1 MLWLPAADGPSQS
14 RTAVTRCTLIAC
26 ALWALACGTSPAPA
40 PERPN
45 FVIVF
50 LDDVGYGDLV
60 SYGSQK
66 NSTPR
71 LDRMAREGT
80 RFTSFYAQTVCG
92 PSRGALM
99 TARYPG
105 RVGSGW
111 AVRPDEVTVAEV
123 LGDAGYSTAVIGKW
137 DMSRRRPLEG
147 LLPNDQGFDYFF
159 GTLGAN
165 DNGTVTF
172 WRDKQQLETTD
183 DMGSLTK
190 LYTDEAIGFLR
201 QQQKGE
207 PFFLYLSHTMLHVVI
222 GASEEFGGTTEGD
235 LYGDALAEL
244 DYHTGRVLD
253 ELETLGLAEDTYVLL
268 TSDNGP
274 WSQPARVER
283 YFESHGGHLAT
294 GDSGGL
300 RGAKGSSW
308 EGGVR
313 VPAIVWGPGR
323 VPAGRESD
331 AIVSTLDVMPT
342 FAALAGTSPPADLTL
357 DGVDQSA
364 LWRGGDDSGAR
375 DRFHYFVRMELHA
388 VRRGRW
394 KLAMPRER
402 FHGYAPDVRAVDQP
416 QLYDLH
422 ADVGE
427 TTDVASQNPEI
438 VAELRALY
446 DEMRAE
452 SADWAPWEP

>member
-1 MLWLPAADGPSQS
+1 MYRTLLLASALLLAA
-14 RTAVTRCTLIAC
+14 C
-26 ALWALACGTSPAPA
+26 SP
-40 PERPN
+40 PEPPGPN

-60 SYGSQK
+60 SYGSTR

-99 TARYPG
+99 TGRYPG

-123 LGDAGYSTAVIGKW
+123 LRDAGYRTAAIGKW
-137 DMSRRRPLEG
+137 DMSRRKPLDG
-147 LLPNDQGFDYFF
+147 LLPNDQGFEYFY

-165 DNGTVTF
+165 DNGTVTL
-172 WRDKQQLETTD
+172 WRDRKELETTS

-190 LYTDEAIGFLR
+190 LYTDEALAFLER
-201 QQQKGE
+201 QSPE
-207 PFFLYLSHTMLHVVI
+207 SPFLLYLAHTMLHVVI
-222 GASEEFGGTTEGD
+222 GASEEFIGTTDGD
-235 LYGDALAEL
+235 LYGDTLAEV
-244 DYHTGRVLD
+244 DHHTGRLLD
-253 ELETLGLAEDTYVLL
+253 ALERLGFSGNTYVLF

-274 WSQPARVER
+274 WNQPEREKR

-300 RGAKGSSW
+300 RGAKGTSW

-313 VPAIVWGPGR
+313 VPAIAWAPGR

-331 AIVSTLDVMPT
+331 AVVSTLDVLPT
-342 FAALAGTSPPADLTL
+342 FAKLAGASLPPDRHL
-357 DGVDQSA
+357 DGVDQTDLLLGRSE
-364 LWRGGDDSGAR
+364 SGAR
-375 DRFHYFVRMELHA
+375 DIFHYFVRMELHA
-388 VRRGRW
+388 VRKGRW

-402 FHGYAPDVRAVDQP
+402 FHSYAPDVRPVDSP
-416 QLYDLH
+416 QLYDLQ

-427 TTDVASQNPEI
+427 TTDLSAENPEA

-452 SADWAPWEP
+452 SSAWVAWEP

>member
-1 MLWLPAADGPSQS
+1 MYRIALLAS
-14 RTAVTRCTLIAC
+14 TL
-26 ALWALACGTSPAPA
+26 LLASCRA
-40 PERPN
+40 PEAPSPN

-60 SYGSQK
+60 SYGSTR

-99 TARYPG
+99 TGRYPG
-105 RVGSGW
+105 RVGGGW

-123 LGDAGYSTAVIGKW
+123 LRDAGYRTGAIGKW
-137 DMSRRRPLEG
+137 DMSRRSPLDG
-147 LLPNDQGFDYFF
+147 LLPNDQGFEYFY

-165 DNGTVTF
+165 DNGTVTL
-172 WRDKQQLETTD
+172 WRDRKELETTG
-183 DMGSLTK
+183 DMGSLTR
-190 LYTDEAIGFLR
+190 LYTDEALAFLER
-201 QQQKGE
+201 QSPE
-207 PFFLYLSHTMLHVVI
+207 SPFLLYLAHTMLHVVI
-222 GASEEFGGTTEGD
+222 GASEEFIGTTDGD
-235 LYGDALAEL
+235 LYGDTLAEV
-244 DYHTGRVLD
+244 DHHTGRVLD
-253 ELETLGLAEDTYVLL
+253 ALERLGFADNTYVLF

-274 WSQPARVER
+274 WNQPEREKR

-300 RGAKGSSW
+300 RGAKGTSW

-313 VPAIVWGPGR
+313 VPAIAWAPGR

-331 AIVSTLDVMPT
+331 AIVSTLDVLPT
-342 FAALAGTSPPADLTL
+342 FAKLAGASLPSERRL
-357 DGVDQSA
+357 DGVDQTDLLHGRSE
-364 LWRGGDDSGAR
+364 SGAR
-375 DRFHYFVRMELHA
+375 DAFHYFVRMELHA
-388 VRRGRW
+388 VRKGRW

-402 FHGYAPDVRAVDQP
+402 FHGYAPDVRPVDGP
-416 QLYDLH
+416 QLYDLQ

-427 TTDVASQNPEI
+427 TTDVSAENPEA
-438 VAELRALY
+438 VAALREMY

-452 SADWAPWEP
+452 STDWVPWEP

>member
-1 MLWLPAADGPSQS
+1 MYRTVLLASALLLAA
-14 RTAVTRCTLIAC
+14 C
-26 ALWALACGTSPAPA
+26 SP
-40 PERPN
+40 PEPPGPN

-60 SYGSQK
+60 SYGSTR

-99 TARYPG
+99 TGRYPG

-123 LGDAGYSTAVIGKW
+123 LRDAGYRTAAIGKW
-137 DMSRRRPLEG
+137 DMSRRKPLDG
-147 LLPNDQGFDYFF
+147 LLPNDQGFEYFY

-165 DNGTVTF
+165 DNGTVTL
-172 WRDKQQLETTD
+172 WRDRKELETTS

-190 LYTDEAIGFLR
+190 LYTDEALAFLER
-201 QQQKGE
+201 QSPE
-207 PFFLYLSHTMLHVVI
+207 SPFLLYLAHTMLHVVI
-222 GASEEFGGTTEGD
+222 GASEEFIGTTDGD
-235 LYGDALAEL
+235 LYGDTLAEV
-244 DYHTGRVLD
+244 DHHTGRVLD
-253 ELETLGLAEDTYVLL
+253 ALERLGFSDNTYVLF

-274 WSQPARVER
+274 WNQPEREKR

-300 RGAKGSSW
+300 RGAKGTSW

-313 VPAIVWGPGR
+313 VPAIAWAPGR
-323 VPAGRESD
+323 VPGGRESD
-331 AIVSTLDVMPT
+331 AIVSTLDVLPT
-342 FAALAGTSPPADLTL
+342 FAKLAGASLPPDRHL
-357 DGVDQSA
+357 DGVDQTDLLLGRSE
-364 LWRGGDDSGAR
+364 SGAR
-375 DRFHYFVRMELHA
+375 DIFHYFVRMELQA
-388 VRRGRW
+388 VRKGRW

-402 FHGYAPDVRAVDQP
+402 FHSYAPDVRPVDSP
-416 QLYDLH
+416 QLYDLQ
-422 ADVGE
+422 ADVAE
-427 TTDVASQNPEI
+427 TTDLSAENPEA

-452 SADWAPWEP
+452 SSAWVAWEP

>member
-1 MLWLPAADGPSQS
+1 MYRTVLLVSALLLAA
-14 RTAVTRCTLIAC
+14 C
-26 ALWALACGTSPAPA
+26 SP
-40 PERPN
+40 PEPPGPN

-60 SYGSQK
+60 SYGSTR

-99 TARYPG
+99 TGRYPG

-123 LGDAGYSTAVIGKW
+123 LRDAGYRTAAIGKW
-137 DMSRRRPLEG
+137 DMSRRKPLDG
-147 LLPNDQGFDYFF
+147 LLPNDQGFEYFY

-165 DNGTVTF
+165 DNGTVTL
-172 WRDKQQLETTD
+172 WRDRKELETTS

-190 LYTDEAIGFLR
+190 LYTDEALAFLER
-201 QQQKGE
+201 QSPE
-207 PFFLYLSHTMLHVVI
+207 SPFLLYLAHTMLHVVI
-222 GASEEFGGTTEGD
+222 GASEEFIGTTDGD
-235 LYGDALAEL
+235 LYGDTMAEV
-244 DYHTGRVLD
+244 DHHTGRVLD
-253 ELETLGLAEDTYVLL
+253 ALERLGFSDNTYVLF

-274 WSQPARVER
+274 WNQPEREKR

-300 RGAKGSSW
+300 RGAKGTSW

-313 VPAIVWGPGR
+313 VPAIAWAPGS

-331 AIVSTLDVMPT
+331 AIVSTLDVLPT
-342 FAALAGTSPPADLTL
+342 FAKLAGASPPPDRHL
-357 DGVDQSA
+357 DGVDQTDLLLGRSE
-364 LWRGGDDSGAR
+364 SGAR
-375 DRFHYFVRMELHA
+375 DTFHYFVRMELQA
-388 VRRGRW
+388 VRKGRW

-402 FHGYAPDVRAVDQP
+402 FHSYAPDVRPVDSP
-416 QLYDLH
+416 QLYDLQ

-427 TTDVASQNPEI
+427 TTDLSAENPEA

-452 SADWAPWEP
+452 SSAWVAWEP

>member
-1 MLWLPAADGPSQS
+1 MTRLP
-14 RTAVTRCTLIAC
+14 LIAC
-26 ALWALACGTSPAPA
+26 ALLSVACGSSLEPAQ
-40 PERPN
+40 ERPN

-50 LDDVGYGDLV
+50 LDDVGYGDLAC
-60 SYGSQK
+60 YGSRK

-71 LDRMAREGT
+71 FDRMAREGT

-99 TARYPG
+99 TGRHPG
-105 RVGSGW
+105 RVGGGW

-123 LGDAGYSTAVIGKW
+123 LGEAGYATAVIGKW
-137 DMSRRRPLEG
+137 DMSRRRPLQG
-147 LLPNDQGFDYFF
+147 LLPNDQDFDYFF

-172 WRDKQQLETTD
+172 WRDMQQLETTD

-190 LYTDEAIGFLR
+190 RYTDEAIGFLR
-201 QQQKGE
+201 RQQKGK
-207 PFFLYLSHTMLHVVI
+207 PFFLYLAHTMLHVVI
-222 GASEEFGGTTEGD
+222 GASPEFVGTTDGD
-235 LYGDALAEL
+235 LYGDTLAEV
-244 DYHTGRVLD
+244 DHHTGRVLD
-253 ELETLGLAEDTYVLL
+253 ELEALGLADNTYVLL

-274 WSQPARVER
+274 WSQPERIER

-313 VPAIVWGPGR
+313 VPAVLWGPGR
-323 VPAGRESD
+323 VPAGRESG

-342 FAALAGTSPPADLTL
+342 LAALAGAVSPQDRIL

-364 LWRGGDDSGAR
+364 LWHGEDGSGAR
-375 DRFHYFVRMELHA
+375 DTFHYFVRMELHA

-394 KLAMPRER
+394 KLAMPREK
-402 FHGYAPDVRAVDQP
+402 FHGYAPDVRAVERP
-416 QLYDLH
+416 QLYDLQE
-422 ADVGE
+422 DVNE
-427 TTDVASQNPEI
+427 TTNVASQNPE
-438 VAELRALY
+438 VLAELSGLY
-446 DEMRAE
+446 EQMRAE

>member
-1 MLWLPAADGPSQS
+1 MYRTVLLASALLLAA
-14 RTAVTRCTLIAC
+14 C
-26 ALWALACGTSPAPA
+26 SP
-40 PERPN
+40 PEPPGPN

-60 SYGSQK
+60 SYGSTR

-99 TARYPG
+99 TGRYPG

-123 LGDAGYSTAVIGKW
+123 LRDAGYRTAAVGKW
-137 DMSRRRPLEG
+137 DMSRRKPLDG
-147 LLPNDQGFDYFF
+147 LLPNDQGFEYFY

-165 DNGTVTF
+165 DNGTVTL
-172 WRDKQQLETTD
+172 WRDRKELETTS

-190 LYTDEAIGFLR
+190 LYTDEALAFLER
-201 QQQKGE
+201 QSPE
-207 PFFLYLSHTMLHVVI
+207 SPFLLYLAHTMLHVVI
-222 GASEEFGGTTEGD
+222 GASEEFIGTTDGD
-235 LYGDALAEL
+235 LYGDTLAEV
-244 DYHTGRVLD
+244 DHHTGRVLD
-253 ELETLGLAEDTYVLL
+253 ALERLGLSDNTYVLF

-274 WSQPARVER
+274 WNQPEREKR

-300 RGAKGSSW
+300 RGAKGTSW

-313 VPAIVWGPGR
+313 VPAIAWAPGS

-331 AIVSTLDVMPT
+331 AIVSTLDVLPT
-342 FAALAGTSPPADLTL
+342 FAKLAGASLPPDRHL
-357 DGVDQSA
+357 DGVDQTDLLVGRSE
-364 LWRGGDDSGAR
+364 SGAR
-375 DRFHYFVRMELHA
+375 DIFHYFVRMELQA
-388 VRRGRW
+388 VRKGRW

-402 FHGYAPDVRAVDQP
+402 FHSYAPDVRPVDSP
-416 QLYDLH
+416 QLYDLQ
-422 ADVGE
+422 ADVAE
-427 TTDVASQNPEI
+427 TTDLSAENPEA

-452 SADWAPWEP
+452 SSAWVAWEP

>member
-1 MLWLPAADGPSQS
+1 MLRKS
-14 RTAVTRCTLIAC
+14 LIAI
-26 ALWALACGTSPAPA
+26 ALFAAGCGAPA
-40 PERPN
+40 ERPN

-50 LDDVGYGDLV
+50 LDDVGYGDLAC
-60 SYGSQK
+60 YGSEK

-123 LGDAGYSTAVIGKW
+123 LRDAGYSTAGIGKW

-147 LLPNDQGFDYFF
+147 LLPNDQGFESFY

-165 DNGTVTF
+165 DNGSVTL
-172 WRDKQQLETTD
+172 WRNKEQLATTD
-183 DMGSLTK
+183 KMGSLTK
-190 LYTDEAIGFLR
+190 LYTDEAIEFLR
-201 QQQKGE
+201 KQSRGS
-207 PFFLYLSHTMLHVVI
+207 PFFLYLAHTMLHVVI
-222 GASEEFGGTTEGD
+222 GASDEFIGTTDGD
-235 LYGDALAEL
+235 LYGDTLAEV
-244 DYHTGRVLD
+244 DHHTGRLLD
-253 ELETLGLAEDTYVLL
+253 ELENLGLVGNTYVLF

-300 RGAKGSSW
+300 RGAKGTSW

-313 VPAIVWGPGR
+313 VPAILWAPGR
-323 VPAGRESD
+323 VPAGRESR
-331 AIVSTLDVMPT
+331 AIVSTLDVLPT
-342 FAALAGTSPPADLTL
+342 FAALAGIRPSSDRLL
-357 DGVDQSA
+357 DGVDQTA
-364 LWRGGDDSGAR
+364 LWHGESRAGAR
-375 DRFHYFVRMELHA
+375 DTFHYFVRMELQA
-388 VRRGRW
+388 VRKGRW

-402 FHGYAPDVRAVDQP
+402 FHNYAQDVRPVTAP
-416 QLYDLH
+416 QLYNLDEDP
-422 ADVGE
+422 AE
-427 TTDVASQNPEI
+427 RADVASERPE
-438 VAELRALY
+438 VVSELRALY
-446 DEMRAE
+446 EEMNAE
-452 SADWAPWEP
+452 SADWTAWEP

>member
-1 MLWLPAADGPSQS
+1 MTRLPL
-14 RTAVTRCTLIAC
+14 VAC
-26 ALWALACGTSPAPA
+26 ALLSVACAPSPDSAQ
-40 PERPN
+40 ERPN

-50 LDDVGYGDLV
+50 LDDVGYGDLAC
-60 SYGSQK
+60 YGSQK

-71 LDRMAREGT
+71 FDRMAQEGT

-99 TARYPG
+99 TGRYPG
-105 RVGSGW
+105 RVGGGW
-111 AVRPDEVTVAEV
+111 AVRPDEVTAAEA
-123 LGDAGYSTAVIGKW
+123 LGEAGYATAVIGKW
-137 DMSRRRPLEG
+137 DMSRRRPLQG

-172 WRDKQQLETTD
+172 WRDMQQLETTD
-183 DMGSLTK
+183 DMGSLTER
-190 LYTDEAIGFLR
+190 YTDEAIGFLR
-201 QQQKGE
+201 RQRKGE
-207 PFFLYLSHTMLHVVI
+207 PFFLYLAHTMLHVVI
-222 GASEEFGGTTEGD
+222 GASPEFVGTTDGD
-235 LYGDALAEL
+235 LYGDTLAEV
-244 DYHTGRVLD
+244 DHHTGRLLD
-253 ELETLGLAEDTYVLL
+253 ELQALGLADNTYVLL

-274 WSQPARVER
+274 WSQPERVER

-313 VPAIVWGPGR
+313 VPAILWGPGR
-323 VPAGRESD
+323 VPAGRESG

-342 FAALAGTSPPADLTL
+342 LAALAGAAPPEDRVL

-364 LWRGGDDSGAR
+364 LWHGEDGSGAR
-375 DRFHYFVRMELHA
+375 DTFHYFVRMELHA

-402 FHGYAPDVRAVDQP
+402 FHGYAPDVRAVESP
-416 QLYDLH
+416 QLYDLQ
-422 ADVGE
+422 ADVNE
-427 TTDVASQNPEI
+427 ATDVASQHPEI
-438 VAELRALY
+438 VAELGGLY
-446 DEMRAE
+446 ERMRAE

>member
-1 MLWLPAADGPSQS
+1 MYRTLLLASALLLAA
-14 RTAVTRCTLIAC
+14 C
-26 ALWALACGTSPAPA
+26 SP
-40 PERPN
+40 PEPPGPN

-60 SYGSQK
+60 SYGSTR

-99 TARYPG
+99 TGRYPG

-123 LGDAGYSTAVIGKW
+123 LRDAGYRTAAIGKW
-137 DMSRRRPLEG
+137 DMSRRRPLDG
-147 LLPNDQGFDYFF
+147 LLPNDQGFEYFY

-165 DNGTVTF
+165 DNGKVTL
-172 WRDKQQLETTD
+172 WRDRKELETTG

-190 LYTDEAIGFLR
+190 LYTDEALAFLQR
-201 QQQKGE
+201 QSPE
-207 PFFLYLSHTMLHVVI
+207 SPFLLYLAHTMLHVVI
-222 GASEEFGGTTEGD
+222 GASEEFIDTTDGD
-235 LYGDALAEL
+235 LYGDTLAEV
-244 DYHTGRVLD
+244 DHHTGRVLD
-253 ELETLGLAEDTYVLL
+253 ALERLGFSDNTYVLF

-274 WSQPARVER
+274 WNQPEREKR

-294 GDSGGL
+294 GASGGL
-300 RGAKGSSW
+300 RGAKGTSW

-313 VPAIVWGPGR
+313 VPAIAWGPGS

-331 AIVSTLDVMPT
+331 AIMSTLDVLPT
-342 FAALAGTSPPADLTL
+342 FAKLAGASLPSDRHL
-357 DGVDQSA
+357 DGVDQTDLLLGRSE
-364 LWRGGDDSGAR
+364 SGAR
-375 DRFHYFVRMELHA
+375 DIFHYFVRMELHA
-388 VRRGRW
+388 VRKGRW

-402 FHGYAPDVRAVDQP
+402 FHSYAPDVRPVDSP
-416 QLYDLH
+416 QLYDLQ

-427 TTDVASQNPEI
+427 TTDLSAENPEA

-452 SADWAPWEP
+452 SSAWVAWEP

>member
-1 MLWLPAADGPSQS
+1 MTRLP
-14 RTAVTRCTLIAC
+14 LIAC
-26 ALWALACGTSPAPA
+26 ALLSVACGSLPEPEQAP
-40 PERPN
+40 PN

-50 LDDVGYGDLV
+50 LDDVGYGDLAC
-60 SYGSQK
+60 YGSQK
-66 NSTPR
+66 NDTPR
-71 LDRMAREGT
+71 FDRMAREGT

-99 TARYPG
+99 TGRHPG
-105 RVGSGW
+105 RVGGGW

-123 LGDAGYSTAVIGKW
+123 LGEAGYATAVIGKW
-137 DMSRRRPLEG
+137 DMSRRRPLQG

-172 WRDKQQLETTD
+172 WRDTQQLETTD

-190 LYTDEAIGFLR
+190 RYTDEAIGFLR
-201 QQQKGE
+201 RQQKGK
-207 PFFLYLSHTMLHVVI
+207 PFFLYLAHTMLHVVI
-222 GASEEFGGTTEGD
+222 GASPEFVGTTDGD
-235 LYGDALAEL
+235 LYGDTLAEV
-244 DYHTGRVLD
+244 DHHTGRVLD
-253 ELETLGLAEDTYVLL
+253 ELEALGLADNTYVLL

-274 WSQPARVER
+274 WSQPERVER

-313 VPAIVWGPGR
+313 VPAVLWGPGR
-323 VPAGRESD
+323 VPAGRESG

-342 FAALAGTSPPADLTL
+342 FAALAGAVSPHDRVL

-364 LWRGGDDSGAR
+364 LWHGEDGSGAR
-375 DRFHYFVRMELHA
+375 DTFHYFVRMELHA

-402 FHGYAPDVRAVDQP
+402 FHGYAPDVQAVGSP
-416 QLYDLH
+416 QLYDLQ
-422 ADVGE
+422 ADVNE
-427 TTDVASQNPEI
+427 TTDVASQNPEV
-438 VAELRALY
+438 VAELSGLY
-446 DEMRAE
+446 EQMRAE

>member
-1 MLWLPAADGPSQS
+1 MYRTVLLASALLLAA
-14 RTAVTRCTLIAC
+14 C
-26 ALWALACGTSPAPA
+26 SP
-40 PERPN
+40 PEPPGPN

-60 SYGSQK
+60 SYGSTR

-99 TARYPG
+99 TGRYPG

-123 LGDAGYSTAVIGKW
+123 LRDAGYRTAAIGKW
-137 DMSRRRPLEG
+137 DMSRRKPLDG
-147 LLPNDQGFDYFF
+147 LLPNDQGFEYFY

-165 DNGTVTF
+165 DNGTVTL
-172 WRDKQQLETTD
+172 WRDRKELETTS

-190 LYTDEAIGFLR
+190 LYTDEALAFLER
-201 QQQKGE
+201 QSPE
-207 PFFLYLSHTMLHVVI
+207 SPFLLYLAHTMLHVVI
-222 GASEEFGGTTEGD
+222 GASEEFIGTTDGD
-235 LYGDALAEL
+235 LYGDTLAEV
-244 DYHTGRVLD
+244 DHHTGRVLD
-253 ELETLGLAEDTYVLL
+253 ALERLGFSDNTYVLF

-274 WSQPARVER
+274 WNQPEREKR

-300 RGAKGSSW
+300 RGAKGTSW

-313 VPAIVWGPGR
+313 VPAIAWAPGS

-331 AIVSTLDVMPT
+331 AIVSTLDVLPT
-342 FAALAGTSPPADLTL
+342 FAKLAGASLPPDRHL
-357 DGVDQSA
+357 DGVDQTDLLLGRSE
-364 LWRGGDDSGAR
+364 SGAR
-375 DRFHYFVRMELHA
+375 DIFHYFVRMELQA
-388 VRRGRW
+388 VRKGRW

-402 FHGYAPDVRAVDQP
+402 FHSYAPDVRPVDSP
-416 QLYDLH
+416 QLYDLQ
-422 ADVGE
+422 ADVAE
-427 TTDVASQNPEI
+427 TTDLSAENPEA

-452 SADWAPWEP
+452 SSAWVAWEP

>member
-1 MLWLPAADGPSQS
+1 MYRTLLLASALLLAA
-14 RTAVTRCTLIAC
+14 C
-26 ALWALACGTSPAPA
+26 SP
-40 PERPN
+40 PEPPGPN

-60 SYGSQK
+60 SYGSTR

-99 TARYPG
+99 TGRYPG

-123 LGDAGYSTAVIGKW
+123 LRDAGYRTAAIGKW
-137 DMSRRRPLEG
+137 DMSRRRPLDG
-147 LLPNDQGFDYFF
+147 LLPNDQGFEYFY

-165 DNGTVTF
+165 DNGTVTL
-172 WRDKQQLETTD
+172 WRDRKELETTG

-190 LYTDEAIGFLR
+190 LYTDEALAFLER
-201 QQQKGE
+201 QSPE
-207 PFFLYLSHTMLHVVI
+207 SPFLLYLAHTMLHVVI
-222 GASEEFGGTTEGD
+222 GASEEFIDTTDGD
-235 LYGDALAEL
+235 LYGDTLAEV
-244 DYHTGRVLD
+244 DHHTGRVLD
-253 ELETLGLAEDTYVLL
+253 ALERLGFSDNTYVLF

-274 WSQPARVER
+274 WNQPEREKR

-300 RGAKGSSW
+300 RGAKGTSW

-313 VPAIVWGPGR
+313 VPAIAWAPGR

-331 AIVSTLDVMPT
+331 AIVSTLDVLPT
-342 FAALAGTSPPADLTL
+342 FAKLAGASMPPDRHL
-357 DGVDQSA
+357 DGVDQTDLLLGRSE
-364 LWRGGDDSGAR
+364 SGAR
-375 DRFHYFVRMELHA
+375 DIFHYFVRMELHA
-388 VRRGRW
+388 VRKGRW

-402 FHGYAPDVRAVDQP
+402 FHSYAPDVRPVDSP
-416 QLYDLH
+416 QLYDLQ

-427 TTDVASQNPEI
+427 TTDLSAENPEA

-452 SADWAPWEP
+452 SSAWVAWEP

>member
-1 MLWLPAADGPSQS
+1 M
-14 RTAVTRCTLIAC
+14 TRITLIFL
-26 ALWALACGTSPAPA
+26 ALLSLACSTTPEPE

-71 LDRMAREGT
+71 LDRMALEGT

-105 RVGSGW
+105 RVGGGW
-111 AVRPDEVTVAEV
+111 ATRPDEVTVAEV

-190 LYTDEAIGFLR
+190 IYTDEAISFLR
-201 QQQKGE
+201 RQQEGQ
-207 PFFLYLSHTMLHVVI
+207 PFLLYLSHTMLHVVI
-222 GASEEFGGTTEGD
+222 GASDEFVGTTEGD
-235 LYGDALAEL
+235 LYGDTLAEV
-244 DYHTGRVLD
+244 DHHTGRVLD
-253 ELETLGLAEDTYVLL
+253 ELEALGLAENTYVLL

-274 WSQPARVER
+274 WSQPERVER

-308 EGGVR
+308 EGGMR
-313 VPAIVWGPGR
+313 VPAILWGPGR

-342 FAALAGTSPPADLTL
+342 FAALAGASAPADRTL

-364 LWRGGDDSGAR
+364 LWHGDDDSGAR
-375 DRFHYFVRMELHA
+375 ELFHYFVQMELQA

-402 FHGYAPDVRAVDQP
+402 FHSYAPDLRPVDQA
-416 QLYDLH
+416 QLYDLQ
-422 ADVGE
+422 ADVNE
-427 TTDVASQNPEI
+427 TTDVAAEHPE
-438 VAELRALY
+438 VVEQLRGLY

-452 SADWAPWEP
+452 SADWVPWETPEVPSRR

>member
-1 MLWLPAADGPSQS
+1 MY
-14 RTAVTRCTLIAC
+14 RTALLAS
-26 ALWALACGTSPAPA
+26 ALLLASCSA
-40 PERPN
+40 PEAPSPN

-60 SYGSQK
+60 SYGSTR

-99 TARYPG
+99 TGRYPG
-105 RVGSGW
+105 RVGGGW

-123 LGDAGYSTAVIGKW
+123 LRDAGYRTAAIGKW
-137 DMSRRRPLEG
+137 DMSRRRPLDG
-147 LLPNDQGFDYFF
+147 LLPNDQGFEYFY

-165 DNGTVTF
+165 DNGTVTL
-172 WRDKQQLETTD
+172 WRDRKELETTG

-190 LYTDEAIGFLR
+190 LYTDEALAFLER
-201 QQQKGE
+201 QSAE
-207 PFFLYLSHTMLHVVI
+207 SPFLLYLAHTMLHVVI
-222 GASEEFGGTTEGD
+222 GASEEFIGTTEGD
-235 LYGDALAEL
+235 LYGDTLAEV
-244 DYHTGRVLD
+244 DHHTGRVLD
-253 ELETLGLAEDTYVLL
+253 ALERLGFADNTYVLF

-274 WSQPARVER
+274 WNQPEREKR

-294 GDSGGL
+294 GHSGGL
-300 RGAKGSSW
+300 RGAKGTSW

-313 VPAIVWGPGR
+313 VPAIAWAPGR

-331 AIVSTLDVMPT
+331 AIVSTLDVLPT
-342 FAALAGTSPPADLTL
+342 FAKLAGASLPPGRQL
-357 DGVDQSA
+357 DGVDQTDLLHGNSA
-364 LWRGGDDSGAR
+364 SGAR
-375 DRFHYFVRMELHA
+375 DTFHYFVRMELHA
-388 VRRGRW
+388 VRKGRW

-402 FHGYAPDVRAVDQP
+402 FHGYAPDVRPVDGP
-416 QLYDLH
+416 QLYDLQ

-427 TTDVASQNPEI
+427 TTDVSSENPEA

-452 SADWAPWEP
+452 SAEWVPWEP

>member
-1 MLWLPAADGPSQS
+1 MRLAVAHLLPNREIVHMPKAIVSAFVLLSF
-14 RTAVTRCTLIAC
+14 
-26 ALWALACGTSPAPA
+26 ACGSNPAPE

-45 FVIVF
+45 FVVVF
-50 LDDVGYGDLV
+50 LDDVGYGDLAC
-60 SYGSQK
+60 YGSEQ

-71 LDRMAREGT
+71 LDRMAQEGT

-105 RVGSGW
+105 RVGGGW

-123 LGDAGYSTAVIGKW
+123 LRDAGYATGGIGKW
-137 DMSRRRPLEG
+137 DMSRRRPLAG
-147 LLPNDQGFDYFF
+147 LLPNDQGFEYFY

-165 DNGTVTF
+165 DNGTVTL
-172 WRDKQQLETTD
+172 WRDKQQLETTS

-190 LYTDEAIGFLR
+190 LYADEAIGFLR
-201 QQQKGE
+201 RQDHGK
-207 PFFLYLSHTMLHVVI
+207 PFFLYLAHTMLHVVI
-222 GASEEFGGTTEGD
+222 GASNEFIGTTDGD
-235 LYGDALAEL
+235 LYGDTLAEV
-244 DYHTGRVLD
+244 DHHTGRVLD
-253 ELETLGLAEDTYVLL
+253 ELEQLGLADHTYVLF

-274 WSQPARVER
+274 WSQPERVER

-308 EGGVR
+308 EGGLR
-313 VPAIVWGPGR
+313 VPAILWAPGR
-323 VPAGRESD
+323 VPAGRESG
-331 AIVSTLDVMPT
+331 AIVSTLDVLPT
-342 FAALAGTSPPADLTL
+342 FAALAGAALPAGRLL

-364 LWRGGDDSGAR
+364 LWRGEAESGAR
-375 DRFHYFVRMELHA
+375 DMFHYFVRMELQA
-388 VRRGRW
+388 VRKGRW

-402 FHGYAPDVRAVDQP
+402 FHGYAPDIRPVDQP
-416 QLYDLH
+416 QLYDLES
-422 ADVGE
+422 DVGE
-427 TTDVASQNPEI
+427 TADVASQHPSV

-446 DEMRAE
+446 EEMRSE
-452 SADWAPWEP
+452 SADWTAWEP

>member
-1 MLWLPAADGPSQS
+1 MYRTLLLASASLLAA
-14 RTAVTRCTLIAC
+14 C
-26 ALWALACGTSPAPA
+26 SP
-40 PERPN
+40 PEPPGPN

-60 SYGSQK
+60 SYGSTR

-99 TARYPG
+99 TGRYPG

-123 LGDAGYSTAVIGKW
+123 LRDAGYRTAAIGKW
-137 DMSRRRPLEG
+137 DMSRRKPLDG
-147 LLPNDQGFDYFF
+147 LLPNDQGFEYFY

-165 DNGTVTF
+165 DNGTVTL
-172 WRDKQQLETTD
+172 WRDRKELETTS

-190 LYTDEAIGFLR
+190 LYTDEALAFLER
-201 QQQKGE
+201 QSPE
-207 PFFLYLSHTMLHVVI
+207 SPFLLYLAHTMLHVVI
-222 GASEEFGGTTEGD
+222 GASEEFIGTTDGD
-235 LYGDALAEL
+235 LYGDTLAEV
-244 DYHTGRVLD
+244 DHHTGRVLD
-253 ELETLGLAEDTYVLL
+253 ALERLGFSDNTYVLF

-274 WSQPARVER
+274 WNQPEREKR

-300 RGAKGSSW
+300 RGAKGTSW

-313 VPAIVWGPGR
+313 VPAIAWAPGR

-331 AIVSTLDVMPT
+331 AVVSTLDVLPT
-342 FAALAGTSPPADLTL
+342 FAKLAGASLPPDRHL
-357 DGVDQSA
+357 DGVDQTDLLLGRSE
-364 LWRGGDDSGAR
+364 SGAR
-375 DRFHYFVRMELHA
+375 DIFHYFVRMELHA
-388 VRRGRW
+388 VRKGRW

-402 FHGYAPDVRAVDQP
+402 FHSYAPDVRPVDSP
-416 QLYDLH
+416 QLYDLQ

-427 TTDVASQNPEI
+427 TTDLSAENPEA

-452 SADWAPWEP
+452 SSAWVAWEP

>member
-1 MLWLPAADGPSQS
+1 MY
-14 RTAVTRCTLIAC
+14 RIALLAS
-26 ALWALACGTSPAPA
+26 ALLLASCRA
-40 PERPN
+40 PEAPSPN

-60 SYGSQK
+60 SYGSTR

-99 TARYPG
+99 TGRYPG
-105 RVGSGW
+105 RVGGGW

-123 LGDAGYSTAVIGKW
+123 LRDAGYQTAAIGKW
-137 DMSRRRPLEG
+137 DMSRRRPLDG
-147 LLPNDQGFDYFF
+147 LLPNDQGFEYFY

-165 DNGTVTF
+165 DNGTVTL
-172 WRDKQQLETTD
+172 WRDRKELETTG

-190 LYTDEAIGFLR
+190 LYTDEALAFLER
-201 QQQKGE
+201 QSPE
-207 PFFLYLSHTMLHVVI
+207 SPFLLYLAHTMLHVVI
-222 GASEEFGGTTEGD
+222 GASEEFIGTTNGD
-235 LYGDALAEL
+235 LYGDTLAEV
-244 DYHTGRVLD
+244 DHHTGRVLD
-253 ELETLGLAEDTYVLL
+253 ALERLGFADHTYVLF

-274 WSQPARVER
+274 WNQPEREKR

-300 RGAKGSSW
+300 RGAKGTSW

-313 VPAIVWGPGR
+313 VPAIAWAPGR

-331 AIVSTLDVMPT
+331 AIVSTLDVLPT
-342 FAALAGTSPPADLTL
+342 FAKLAGAALPSGRQL
-357 DGVDQSA
+357 DGVDQTDLLLGRSE
-364 LWRGGDDSGAR
+364 SGAR
-375 DRFHYFVRMELHA
+375 ETFHYFVRMELHA
-388 VRRGRW
+388 VRKGRW
-394 KLAMPRER
+394 KLAMPREL
-402 FHGYAPDVRAVDQP
+402 FHGYAPDVRPVDGP
-416 QLYDLH
+416 QLYDLQ

-427 TTDVASQNPEI
+427 TTDVSAANPEA
-438 VAELRALY
+438 VAALREMY
-446 DEMRAE
+446 DAMRAE
-452 SADWAPWEP
+452 SSDWVPWEP

>member
-1 MLWLPAADGPSQS
+1 MYRTLLLASALLLAA
-14 RTAVTRCTLIAC
+14 C
-26 ALWALACGTSPAPA
+26 SP
-40 PERPN
+40 PEPPGPN

-60 SYGSQK
+60 SYGSTR

-99 TARYPG
+99 TGRYPG

-123 LGDAGYSTAVIGKW
+123 LRDAGYRTAAIGKW
-137 DMSRRRPLEG
+137 DMSRRKPLDG
-147 LLPNDQGFDYFF
+147 LLPNDQGFEYFY

-165 DNGTVTF
+165 DNGTVTL
-172 WRDKQQLETTD
+172 WRDRKELETTS

-190 LYTDEAIGFLR
+190 LYTDEALAFLER
-201 QQQKGE
+201 QSPE
-207 PFFLYLSHTMLHVVI
+207 SPFLLYLAHTMLHVVI
-222 GASEEFGGTTEGD
+222 GASEEFIGTTDGD
-235 LYGDALAEL
+235 LYGDTLAEV
-244 DYHTGRVLD
+244 DHHTGRVLD
-253 ELETLGLAEDTYVLL
+253 ALERLGFSDNTYVLF

-274 WSQPARVER
+274 WNQPEREKR

-300 RGAKGSSW
+300 RGAKGTSW

-313 VPAIVWGPGR
+313 VPAIAWAPGS

-331 AIVSTLDVMPT
+331 AIVSTLDVLPT
-342 FAALAGTSPPADLTL
+342 FAKLAGASPPPDRHL
-357 DGVDQSA
+357 DGVDQTDLLLGRSE
-364 LWRGGDDSGAR
+364 SGAR
-375 DRFHYFVRMELHA
+375 DIFHYFVRMELQA
-388 VRRGRW
+388 VRKGRW

-402 FHGYAPDVRAVDQP
+402 FHSYAPDVRPVDSP
-416 QLYDLH
+416 QLYDLQ
-422 ADVGE
+422 ADVAE
-427 TTDVASQNPEI
+427 TTDLSAENPEA

-452 SADWAPWEP
+452 SSAWVAWEP

>member
-1 MLWLPAADGPSQS
+1 MYRTVLLASALLLAA
-14 RTAVTRCTLIAC
+14 C
-26 ALWALACGTSPAPA
+26 SP
-40 PERPN
+40 PEPPGPN

-60 SYGSQK
+60 SYGSTQ

-99 TARYPG
+99 TGRYPG

-123 LGDAGYSTAVIGKW
+123 LRDAGYRTAAIGKW
-137 DMSRRRPLEG
+137 DMSRRRPLDG
-147 LLPNDQGFDYFF
+147 LLPNDQGFEYFY

-165 DNGTVTF
+165 DNGTVTL
-172 WRDKQQLETTD
+172 WRDRKELETTS

-190 LYTDEAIGFLR
+190 LYTDEALAFLER
-201 QQQKGE
+201 QSPE
-207 PFFLYLSHTMLHVVI
+207 SPFLLYLAHTMLHVVI
-222 GASEEFGGTTEGD
+222 GASEEFIDTTDGD
-235 LYGDALAEL
+235 LYGDTLAEV
-244 DYHTGRVLD
+244 DHHTGRVLD
-253 ELETLGLAEDTYVLL
+253 ALERLGFSDNTYVLF

-274 WSQPARVER
+274 WNQPEREKR

-300 RGAKGSSW
+300 RGAKGTSW

-313 VPAIVWGPGR
+313 VPAIAWAPGR

-331 AIVSTLDVMPT
+331 AVVSTLDVLPT
-342 FAALAGTSPPADLTL
+342 FAKLAGASLPPDRHL
-357 DGVDQSA
+357 DGVDQTDLLLGRSE
-364 LWRGGDDSGAR
+364 SGAR
-375 DRFHYFVRMELHA
+375 DIFHYFVRMELHA
-388 VRRGRW
+388 VRKGRW

-402 FHGYAPDVRAVDQP
+402 FHSYAPDVRPVDSP
-416 QLYDLH
+416 QLYDLQ
-422 ADVGE
+422 ADVAE
-427 TTDVASQNPEI
+427 TTDLSAENPEA

-452 SADWAPWEP
+452 SSAWVAWEP

>member
-1 MLWLPAADGPSQS
+1 MY
-14 RTAVTRCTLIAC
+14 RIALLAS
-26 ALWALACGTSPAPA
+26 ALLLASCRA
-40 PERPN
+40 PEAPSPN

-60 SYGSQK
+60 SYGSTR

-99 TARYPG
+99 TGRYPG
-105 RVGSGW
+105 RVGGGW

-123 LGDAGYSTAVIGKW
+123 LRDAGYRTGAIGKW
-137 DMSRRRPLEG
+137 DMSRRRPLDG
-147 LLPNDQGFDYFF
+147 LLPNDQGFEYFY

-165 DNGTVTF
+165 DNGTVTL
-172 WRDKQQLETTD
+172 WRDRKELETTG

-190 LYTDEAIGFLR
+190 LYTDEALAFLER
-201 QQQKGE
+201 QGPE
-207 PFFLYLSHTMLHVVI
+207 SPFLLYLAHTMLHVVI
-222 GASEEFGGTTEGD
+222 GASEEFVGTTDGD
-235 LYGDALAEL
+235 LYGDSLAEV
-244 DYHTGRVLD
+244 DHHTGRVLD
-253 ELETLGLAEDTYVLL
+253 ALERLGFADNTYVLF

-274 WSQPARVER
+274 WNQPEREKR

-300 RGAKGSSW
+300 RGAKGTSW

-313 VPAIVWGPGR
+313 VPAIAWAPGR

-331 AIVSTLDVMPT
+331 AIVSTLDVLPT
-342 FAALAGTSPPADLTL
+342 FAKLAGASLPSERRL
-357 DGVDQSA
+357 DGVDQTDLLHGRSE
-364 LWRGGDDSGAR
+364 SGAR
-375 DRFHYFVRMELHA
+375 DAFHYFVRMELHA
-388 VRRGRW
+388 VRKGRW

-402 FHGYAPDVRAVDQP
+402 FHGYAPDVRPVDGP
-416 QLYDLH
+416 QLYDLQ

-427 TTDVASQNPEI
+427 TTDVSAENPEA
-438 VAELRALY
+438 VAALREMY

-452 SADWAPWEP
+452 STDWVPWEP

>member
-1 MLWLPAADGPSQS
+1 MYRTVLLASALLLAA
-14 RTAVTRCTLIAC
+14 C
-26 ALWALACGTSPAPA
+26 SP
-40 PERPN
+40 PEPPGPN

-60 SYGSQK
+60 SYGSTQ

-99 TARYPG
+99 TGRYPG

-123 LGDAGYSTAVIGKW
+123 LRDAGYRTAAIGKW
-137 DMSRRRPLEG
+137 DMSRRRPLDG
-147 LLPNDQGFDYFF
+147 LLPNDQGFEYFY

-165 DNGTVTF
+165 DNGTVTL
-172 WRDKQQLETTD
+172 WRDRKELETTS

-190 LYTDEAIGFLR
+190 LYTDEALAFLER
-201 QQQKGE
+201 QSPE
-207 PFFLYLSHTMLHVVI
+207 SPFLLYLAHTMLHVVI
-222 GASEEFGGTTEGD
+222 GASEEFIGTTDGD
-235 LYGDALAEL
+235 LYGDTLAEV
-244 DYHTGRVLD
+244 DHHTGRVLD
-253 ELETLGLAEDTYVLL
+253 ALERLGLSDNTYVLF

-274 WSQPARVER
+274 WNQPEREKR

-300 RGAKGSSW
+300 RGAKGTSW

-313 VPAIVWGPGR
+313 VPAIAWAPGS

-331 AIVSTLDVMPT
+331 AIVSTLDVLPT
-342 FAALAGTSPPADLTL
+342 FAKLAGASLPPDRHL
-357 DGVDQSA
+357 DGVDQTDLLLGRSE
-364 LWRGGDDSGAR
+364 SGAR
-375 DRFHYFVRMELHA
+375 DIFHYFVRMELQA
-388 VRRGRW
+388 VRKGRW

-402 FHGYAPDVRAVDQP
+402 FHSYAPDVRPVDSP
-416 QLYDLH
+416 QLYDLQ
-422 ADVGE
+422 ADVAE
-427 TTDVASQNPEI
+427 TTDLSAENPEA

-452 SADWAPWEP
+452 SSAWVAWEP

>member
-1 MLWLPAADGPSQS
+1 MTRLPLIA
-14 RTAVTRCTLIAC
+14 LIAC
-26 ALWALACGTSPAPA
+26 ALLSVACGTSPDTAH
-40 PERPN
+40 ERPN

-50 LDDVGYGDLV
+50 LDDVGYGDLAC
-60 SYGSQK
+60 YGSQK

-71 LDRMAREGT
+71 FDRMAQEGT

-99 TARYPG
+99 TGRHPG
-105 RVGSGW
+105 RVGGGW
-111 AVRPDEVTVAEV
+111 AVRPDEVTAAEV
-123 LGDAGYSTAVIGKW
+123 LGEAGYATAAIGKW
-137 DMSRRRPLEG
+137 DMSRRRPLQG

-165 DNGTVTF
+165 DNGTLTF
-172 WRDKQQLETTD
+172 WRDMQQLETTD

-190 LYTDEAIGFLR
+190 RYTDEAIGFLR
-201 QQQKGE
+201 RQQEGE
-207 PFFLYLSHTMLHVVI
+207 PFFLYLAHTMLHVVI
-222 GASEEFGGTTEGD
+222 GASPEFAGTTDGD
-235 LYGDALAEL
+235 LYGDTLAEV
-244 DYHTGRVLD
+244 DHHTGRVLD
-253 ELETLGLAEDTYVLL
+253 ELQALGLADNTYVLL

-274 WSQPARVER
+274 WSQPERVER
-283 YFESHGGHLAT
+283 YFQSHGGHLAT

-313 VPAIVWGPGR
+313 VPAILWGPER

-342 FAALAGTSPPADLTL
+342 FAALAGAAPPEDRIL

-364 LWRGGDDSGAR
+364 LWHGEAGSGAR
-375 DRFHYFVRMELHA
+375 DTFHYFVQMELHA

-394 KLAMPRER
+394 KLAMPREK
-402 FHGYAPDVRAVDQP
+402 FHNYAPDVRAVESP
-416 QLYDLH
+416 QLYDLE
-422 ADVGE
+422 ADVNE
-427 TTDVASQNPEI
+427 TTDVASENPEI
-438 VAELRALY
+438 VAELGGLY
-446 DEMRAE
+446 EQMRAE

>member
-1 MLWLPAADGPSQS
+1 MTRLPL
-14 RTAVTRCTLIAC
+14 VAC
-26 ALWALACGTSPAPA
+26 ALLAVACGSPPEPA
-40 PERPN
+40 RERPN

-50 LDDVGYGDLV
+50 LDDVGYGDLAC
-60 SYGSQK
+60 YGSQK
-66 NSTPR
+66 NDTPR
-71 LDRMAREGT
+71 FDRMAREGT

-99 TARYPG
+99 TGRHPG
-105 RVGSGW
+105 RVGGGW

-123 LGDAGYSTAVIGKW
+123 LGEAGYATAAIGKW
-137 DMSRRRPLEG
+137 DMSRRRPLQG

-172 WRDKQQLETTD
+172 WRDMQQLETTD

-190 LYTDEAIGFLR
+190 RYADEAIGFLR
-201 QQQKGE
+201 RRQTGK
-207 PFFLYLSHTMLHVVI
+207 PFFLYLAHTMLHVVI
-222 GASEEFGGTTEGD
+222 GASPEFVGTTDGD
-235 LYGDALAEL
+235 LYGDTLAEV
-244 DYHTGRVLD
+244 DHHTGRVLD
-253 ELETLGLAEDTYVLL
+253 ELEALGLADNTYVLL

-274 WSQPARVER
+274 WSQPERVER

-313 VPAIVWGPGR
+313 VPAVLWGPGR
-323 VPAGRESD
+323 VPAGRESG

-342 FAALAGTSPPADLTL
+342 LAALAGAMPPQDRVL

-364 LWRGGDDSGAR
+364 LWHGEDGSGAR
-375 DRFHYFVRMELHA
+375 DTFHYFVRMELHA
-388 VRRGRW
+388 VRRGKW

-402 FHGYAPDVRAVDQP
+402 FHGYAPDVQAVESP
-416 QLYDLH
+416 QLYDLQ
-422 ADVGE
+422 ADVNE
-427 TTDVASQNPEI
+427 TTDIASQNPEI
-438 VAELRALY
+438 VAELGGLY
-446 DEMRAE
+446 EQMRAE